1 MNRPSGTSEIVLY
14 QTEDG
19 KIRIDTVFQDETIWL
34 TQAKMAELFDTERS
48 VITKHL
54 RNIYKSNVT
63 TQVIY

>member
-1 MNRPSGTSEIVLY
+1 MNCPSGTSEIVLY
-14 QTEDG
+14 QTEYG